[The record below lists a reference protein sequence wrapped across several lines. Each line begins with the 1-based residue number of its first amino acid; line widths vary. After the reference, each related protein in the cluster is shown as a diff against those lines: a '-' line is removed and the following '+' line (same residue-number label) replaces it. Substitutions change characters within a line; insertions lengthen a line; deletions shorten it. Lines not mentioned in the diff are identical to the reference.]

1 MNIEDKAIQI
11 LNKKIE
17 QIKPEYIKKNETI
30 LGIEGTY
37 EGLDTSDGTLQSQN
51 MVEGSIGYSN
61 YEKVVGTM
69 PNFPVNNI
77 LLDNVTD
84 LVNSGRVRIQENM
97 NNLITD
103 QKAYVKRTDQLNIY
117 VNHNILREALNISPE
132 IVKLDEDIL
141 DITGTFISPM
151 DETLDYDRCL
161 EKTDAILGENSLYLW
176 LEYIQSTGTQWI
188 DTEYLPLY
196 NSKYEIQF
204 EFINNVMEGE
214 NVFDALFGTR
224 NVFPPIPE
232 NENNCNNILLGFYEN
247 GCFSYAKTEQT
258 NLELTTPN
266 TLYTVKIVANKLY
279 VKNNETG
286 DFELKSKLDRYEFE
300 ADLPLYLFCENHNGS
315 AYGQC
320 AVKLHYFKIYD
331 KLGTE
336 YVLARHFIPVINKTT
351 NEVCLFDRVSKTFF
365 NNLGTDTFIAGPEKS
380 SEDIVSDYSDCID
393 LAQDILG
400 N

>member
-61 YEKVVGTM
+61 YEKIVGTM

-141 DITGTFISPM
+141 GITGTFISPM

-176 LEYIQSTGTQWI
+176 LEYIQSDGNQYI
-188 DTEYLPLY
+188 DTEYIP
-196 NSKYEIQF
+196 NSTSKIEIQF
-204 EFINNVMEGE
+204 EYVDQVSDTPTDDNYDTIIGCRTLQSNSLMV
-214 NVFDALFGTR
+214 
-224 NVFPPIPE
+224 
-232 NENNCNNILLGFYEN
+232 LLTCFEN
-247 GCFSYAKTEQT
+247 GYYGYGSDSVNNLNIVSTEKI
-258 NLELTTPN
+258 
-266 TLYTVKIVANKLY
+266 YTVRLVDRKCYIKDDLGNFNLVAKL
-279 VKNNETG
+279 NQQSF
-286 DFELKSKLDRYEFE
+286 DMS
-300 ADLPLYLFCENHNGS
+300 LPLYLFAENQDNMPVWNS
-315 AYGQC
+315 AI
-320 AVKLHYFKIYD
+320 KFHYCKIYS
-331 KLGTE
+331 KINNNYELSK
-336 YVLARHFIPVINKTT
+336 YFIPVRNKTT
-351 NEVCLFDRVSKTFF
+351 NEICLFDRVIIIT
-365 NNLGTDTFIAGPEKS
+365 L
-380 SEDIVSDYSDCID
+380 
-393 LAQDILG
+393 
-400 N
+400 

>member
-61 YEKVVGTM
+61 YEKIVGTM

-141 DITGTFISPM
+141 GITGTFISPM

-188 DTEYLPLY
+188 NTEYLPLY

-214 NVFDALFGTR
+214 NVFDTLFGTR
-224 NVFPPIPE
+224 NVFPPI
-232 NENNCNNILLGFYEN
+232 
-247 GCFSYAKTEQT
+247 SRK
-258 NLELTTPN
+258 
-266 TLYTVKIVANKLY
+266 
-279 VKNNETG
+279 
-286 DFELKSKLDRYEFE
+286 
-300 ADLPLYLFCENHNGS
+300 
-315 AYGQC
+315 
-320 AVKLHYFKIYD
+320 
-331 KLGTE
+331 
-336 YVLARHFIPVINKTT
+336 
-351 NEVCLFDRVSKTFF
+351 
-365 NNLGTDTFIAGPEKS
+365 
-380 SEDIVSDYSDCID
+380 
-393 LAQDILG
+393 
-400 N
+400 